1 MTPEE
6 MIFTFK
12 QGSEESFKE
21 AWSRIN
27 ESYDK
32 TKPKMTLGLLL
43 TSFYFGLVHR
53 YRYGMDTL
61 VGGDFLQNDGD
72 QAFNTIKR
80 LITIYSIPNSFDSSI
95 ASIYAIMNTLETN
108 MTCSKECNN
117 QLREK
122 VDYVPINS
130 ESSGY
135 LSTIKVTIDRQIV
148 DARCDIMSEFCLMP
162 KDIYESLNLWGL
174 SEGGEEVS
182 LTNNSVILPIGI
194 AEGVFTKNLG
204 RTVST
209 DYLVIECV
217 GKGQITIGRSLLKLL
232 RAKIDVGNGLMT
244 SNSPLG
250 GSHSFPNKKAKGKK
264 GKHAAPKTYVVDAPP
279 LDNT

>member
-1 MTPEE
+1 MTSEE

-32 TKPKMTLGLLL
+32 TEPKMTLGMLL
-43 TSFYFGLVHR
+43 TSFYFGLVLR
-53 YRYGMDTL
+53 YRYGLDTL

-72 QAFNTIKR
+72 QAFNAIKR

-95 ASIYAIMNTLETN
+95 ASIYARINTLETN
-108 MTCSKECNN
+108 MTCLKECYN

-135 LSTIKVTIDRQIV
+135 LSTIKLL
-148 DARCDIMSEFCLMP
+148 LMN
-162 KDIYESLNLWGL
+162 KSFMR
-174 SEGGEEVS
+174 V
-182 LTNNSVILPIGI
+182 VILCLNF
-194 AEGVFTKNLG
+194 A
-204 RTVST
+204 S
-209 DYLVIECV
+209 C
-217 GKGQITIGRSLLKLL
+217 LK
-232 RAKIDVGNGLMT
+232 KFM
-244 SNSPLG
+244 S
-250 GSHSFPNKKAKGKK
+250 
-264 GKHAAPKTYVVDAPP
+264 
-279 LDNT
+279 